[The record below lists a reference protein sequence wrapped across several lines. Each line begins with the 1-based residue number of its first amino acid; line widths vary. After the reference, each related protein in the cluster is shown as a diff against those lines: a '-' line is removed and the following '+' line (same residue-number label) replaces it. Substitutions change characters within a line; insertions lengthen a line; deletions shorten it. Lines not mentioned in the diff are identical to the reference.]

1 MEKFPLSPTGKG
13 RPHPF
18 FCSFFTG
25 RDLSEEVS
33 VQSSFLLSA
42 SRLGRDGKFLLS
54 DRCSPPHHLH
64 PQGWGS
70 PKASPP
76 APNYLP
82 DPRRRREE
90 GEPRPPRAAPPL
102 STESSE
108 EEGSEPDS
116 EGFRRLRLGGRREG
130 GGSSSSPDSEPWVD
144 EQIKVSTEGRW
155 APEALKSGNWG
166 QENPRPKESPSLPP
180 GEVIYGESKRSGS
193 YFPQV
198 VQPHPTSFL
207 PANSLKASGNACD
220 GASCPFCRVSGLCCG
235 GAGIPSG
242 GGRREGEEG
251 GKVSPRKDP
260 VSQRFCCLL

>member
-1 MEKFPLSPTGKG
+1 MEKSPLSPTGKG

-18 FCSFFTG
+18 LCSFFTG

-33 VQSSFLLSA
+33 VQFSFLLSA

-76 APNYLP
+76 APNCLP

-144 EQIKVSTEGRW
+144 EQIQVSRERHW

-166 QENPRPKESPSLPP
+166 QENPRPKEAPSLPP
-180 GEVIYGESKRSGS
+180 GEVTWGKREKW
-193 YFPQV
+193 
-198 VQPHPTSFL
+198 FL
-207 PANSLKASGNACD
+207 
-220 GASCPFCRVSGLCCG
+220 F
-235 GAGIPSG
+235 PSG
-242 GGRREGEEG
+242 GPASPHILPTHQLTEGEWERLRWCFLPFLPCFRPLLWRCWHSVWWRQKEGRGRRQG
-251 GKVSPRKDP
+251 
-260 VSQRFCCLL
+260 